1 MKELGR
7 KLLMTSLTAAVAV
20 FPASVALSNSP
31 VERQLKKTARPAAQ
45 PMIHQLIVKLR
56 NPTAAEKVSA
66 LGGTRMSALSKTAGV
81 KLTAVR
87 AMSGDASV
95 VKLDAPMT
103 LADAQAMAAQLAADP
118 SVEYAEP
125 DVPVK
130 KFQATPTDA
139 SFAGRQWTMQVPGT
153 TFQST
158 INLQGGGM
166 KAFTNGG
173 GANFQ
178 SAWPT
183 TQGAN
188 TVRVAVIDTGV
199 TLTHPD
205 IAAAIVPNSGYDFVS
220 GNVAGLPPNFVAND
234 GDGRDADPTDPG
246 DWVTAA
252 EKAMYATS
260 CDDGEAG
267 DTSSSWHGTH
277 MTGIVAAVWG
287 GTAAGTSTAG
297 AAPNVRIVP
306 VRGLGKCGGLTSDI
320 VDAMRWSAGLTVPM
334 APANPNPAKVLNL
347 SLGGDNMCA
356 ETTQT
361 AVNEILAAGVVI
373 VAATGNEGAAQVSSP
388 ASCTGVI
395 AVTAHVIN
403 GENADYANI
412 GSQVAVSAPGG
423 GQGTMLTVPTLLTS
437 DSAYFV
443 WSTSL
448 FGATTPASAVSA
460 TDARTGPA
468 IVGFIGTSPA
478 TPHVAAT
485 AALLFS
491 LSPGLTPAAIRDLI
505 TNTQS
510 VRPHPAGGFCLA
522 NAQGMGNCGS
532 GLLDSGRAI
541 TLHNTRRPTVS
552 AGQNQTVA
560 ALAAINLA
568 GTASGNSGNNALTY
582 AWAQTSGTAVTIAN
596 ANAASAS
603 FTAPCA
609 SGVLGFTLTVTD
621 GNGYRNSAT
630 TSVNVAN
637 PAAVLSICTQPQNL
651 TVNAGAPATFG
662 VAASGPATITYQWQ
676 RNGSDIVGAT
686 GAAYTLAAAGS
697 ADNGAQFRVVVA
709 NGAGSVTSSAATL
722 TVTSAP
728 PPPPSS
734 GGGDSGGSTPLWQ
747 LLLLAALGFA
757 GRVRARR

>member
-7 KLLMTSLTAAVAV
+7 KLVMTSLTAAVVAV

-31 VERQLKKTARPAAQ
+31 AERQLKKTALPAAQ

-125 DVPVK
+125 DMPVK
-130 KFQATPTDA
+130 KFQVTPTDA

-199 TLTHPD
+199 TLNHPD

-220 GNVAGLPPNFVAND
+220 GNVAGLPANFVAND

-252 EKAMYATS
+252 EKAMYAAS
-260 CDDGEAG
+260 CDDGVAG
-267 DTSSSWHGTH
+267 DTTSSWHGTH
-277 MTGIVAAVWG
+277 MSGIVAAVWG

-334 APANPNPAKVLNL
+334 TPANPNPAKVLNL
-347 SLGGDNMCA
+347 SLGGGAMCA
-356 ETTQT
+356 MTTQT

-412 GSQVAVSAPGG
+412 GPQVAVSAPGG
-423 GQGTMLTVPTLLTS
+423 GQGTMLAVPNLLVS

-448 FGATTPASAVSA
+448 FGATTPTSAVSA

-505 TNTQS
+505 TNAQS
-510 VRPHPAGGFCLA
+510 VRPHPTGGFCLS
-522 NAQGMGNCGS
+522 AQGTGNCGA
-532 GLLDSGRAI
+532 GLLDSGRAV
-541 TLHNTRRPTVS
+541 TLHNTRRPTVN
-552 AGQNQTVA
+552 AGANQTVGGA
-560 ALAAINLA
+560 AAVTLTGN
-568 GTASGNSGNNALTY
+568 GVGNSGNNTLTY
-582 AWAQTSGTAVTIAN
+582 AWIQTSGTAVTLNN
-596 ANAASAS
+596 ANAASAT
-603 FTAPCA
+603 FTAPGTDGA
-609 SGVLGFTLTVTD
+609 LGFTLTVTD
-621 GNGYRNSAT
+621 GNGYRNSST
-630 TSVNVAN
+630 T
-637 PAAVLSICTQPQNL
+637 
-651 TVNAGAPATFG
+651 TVT
-662 VAASGPATITYQWQ
+662 VS
-676 RNGSDIVGAT
+676 
-686 GAAYTLAAAGS
+686 
-697 ADNGAQFRVVVA
+697 
-709 NGAGSVTSSAATL
+709 GAGGGNPPP
-722 TVTSAP
+722 AP
-728 PPPPSS
+728 PPS
-734 GGGDSGGSTPLWQ
+734 GGDSGGSTPLWQ